1 MTTILDVN
9 NKLGQNLSGLTEDL
23 TEVATAAAVCGLQYE
38 LLTAGKQGLE
48 NGSDVNGLQ
57 VVGTSGTSF
66 RDDGSAKSTPLAV
79 FGDKL
84 GTFGDITETTGG
96 SNLVRTMT
104 AATTEASVAAFN
116 DLFSSSLDNKTMF
129 EGGLFASEALAEES
143 PLLPLGASTAKLMKE
158 AAELLNAKSKKM
170 LKNAKFS
177 TSILNNIVADPTLAS
192 NIKITELISDLSG
205 RSSIPVTDFKN
216 LSPRTLLRTYEEME
230 AYVRSCSREITE
242 VVVHATDTT
251 RDMDVSYDVLN
262 AWDTERGFKEVGY
275 HLIIL
280 RDGSLQVC
288 RNVNEIGAHTLK
300 GHNRYSIGIAF
311 VGGILGNRKQREV
324 IRSAES
330 FTLSQYSTFEAFM
343 RAFYQVI
350 PGAQAW
356 GHNDLDHTRR
366 SDPHFD
372 VKSFVRKKFNKFNVQ
387 TAEETRITGALSIDD
402 LLGAQV

>member
-9 NKLGQNLSGLTEDL
+9 NKLGQNLGSLVEDL
-23 TEVATAAAVCGLQYE
+23 TEVATATAVCGLQYE

-48 NGSDVNGLQ
+48 NGSNVNGLK

-66 RDDGSAKSTPLAV
+66 RDDGSTKSTPLAV
-79 FGDKL
+79 FGDEL
-84 GTFGDITETTGG
+84 GTFGDITQTTGG
-96 SNLVRTMT
+96 ANLVRTMT
-104 AATTEASVAAFN
+104 AATTEASAAAFN
-116 DLFSSSLDNKTMF
+116 DLFSSTLDNKTMF
-129 EGGLFASEALAEES
+129 EAGTFASEAIAEES
-143 PLLPLGASTAKLMKE
+143 PLLPLGASTVKLMKD
-158 AAELLNAKSKKM
+158 AVELLNAKSAKM

-177 TSILNNIVADPTLAS
+177 ESILNDIVQDSALAS
-192 NIKITELISDLSG
+192 NVQITELISDLSG

-216 LSPRTLLRTYEEME
+216 LRPRTLLRTYEEME
-230 AYVRSCSREITE
+230 AYLRSCAREVTE

-251 RDMDVSYDVLN
+251 RDMDVTYDVLY
-262 AWDTERGFKEVGY
+262 AWDTERGFDEVGY

-311 VGGILGNRKQREV
+311 VGGILGNRKQTEV

-330 FTLSQYSTFEAFM
+330 FTLSQFNTFEAFM

-350 PGAQAW
+350 PGGQAW

-387 TAEETRITGALSIDD
+387 TVEETRITGALSIDD
-402 LLGAQV
+402 LIGAQS